1 MGNQMLHFWCKFTR
15 QSRVFFIRSALGMF
29 EFEGT
34 RTRPP
39 LSFLSPSHFFVWT
52 CFSDILQS
60 SLSLVITE
68 KSLSVTSS
76 WCKPWPNN
84 SSILAEPMM
93 QLLRN
98 YHRLQRAQNFWRHN
112 WHQPSNNIFCG
123 TSKSSRSSAWR
134 RWALRL
140 KPGKAPLKLLLKTT
154 GSLSFV
160 SLNNVIMFSE
170 LQLFSS
176 YRHKLNFPGNRRLQ
190 NGF

>member
-76 WCKPWPNN
+76 WCKPWPNK

-123 TSKSSRSSAWR
+123 TSKKWQELGMAPVSIKIKAGEGAFK
-134 RWALRL
+134 ALVKDHGL
-140 KPGKAPLKLLLKTT
+140 T
-154 GSLSFV
+154 
-160 SLNNVIMFSE
+160 
-170 LQLFSS
+170 QLC
-176 YRHKLNFPGNRRLQ
+176 
-190 NGF
+190 